1 MIEHSPVIFALAMIA
16 AFLVGLS
23 KGGLPT
29 VGTLS
34 VPLMALVI
42 SPVAAAALLL
52 PIYVV
57 SDMFGLYLYRHN
69 YSARNLAIL
78 TPSAILGVILGWAF
92 SAYLSSLF
100 IGMLVGLVGLL
111 FCFNVWFGA
120 RFRAWFG
127 ANNREATKKA
137 NIPSGLFWGTLTG
150 LTSFVSHSGAP
161 PFQMYVL
168 PQNLEKMKF
177 AGTST
182 ILFAIVNAAKILPYW
197 ELQQFSQF
205 DTTLALWLLP
215 TAIAGTFVGA
225 KLTRILPDGLFF
237 LLIQITLLL
246 LSLKLIAD
254 YII

>member
-1 MIEHSPVIFALAMIA
+1 MIEHTPLFLTVAVIA

-42 SPVAAAALLL
+42 SPVTAAALLL

-57 SDMFGLYLYRHN
+57 SDMFGLYLYRHHF
-69 YSARNLAIL
+69 SARNLAIL
-78 TPSAILGVILGWAF
+78 TPSAIVGVGIGWLF
-92 SAYLSSLF
+92 SSHLSSTF

-111 FCFNVWFGA
+111 FCFNAWVGA
-120 RFRAWFG
+120 RYR
-127 ANNREATKKA
+127 KKTCKA
-137 NIPSGLFWGTLTG
+137 DIPGGIFWGILTG

-168 PQNLEKMKF
+168 PQHLEKLVF

-182 ILFAIVNAAKILPYW
+182 ILFAIVNAVKLVPYW
-197 ELQQFSQF
+197 ELNQFSNL
-205 DTTLALWLLP
+205 DLSLGLWLVP
-215 TAIAGTFVGA
+215 AAVIGTYAGAIF
-225 KLTRILPDGLFF
+225 TRIMPDGPFF
-237 LLIQITLLL
+237 LLVQLTLFG
-246 LSLKLIAD
+246 LSIKLVAD
-254 YII
+254 WIVPFFFA